1 MRTNRITLCI
11 AIVAATACTTNDPSV
26 EQAQDPIPKGC
37 GPTLLHDQDWY
48 ASGKTQPMLPG
59 LDVLSYP
66 ITIDAALPASRRDS
80 IQRYFDQGL
89 VLAYGFNHA
98 EAARSFWQGTRLDS
112 TNALC
117 WWGFAYVLGP
127 NYNAGM
133 EPDNYQRA
141 YAAITRAKGLKASC
155 TPKEQALIEAMT
167 LRYTPEAPEE
177 RSALDKAYSDALRKV
192 AADFPNDADIATL
205 FAESLMDQHPWDLWE
220 KDGTE
225 KPWTPEII
233 AALERGMREFPE
245 HPGAHHLYIHAV
257 EASRTPERALPS
269 AAFLADAV
277 PGSGHLVHMPSH
289 IYIRTGRYH
298 EGVLANQRSVSV
310 DSAYTASCHAQGVY
324 PIAYFPHNIHF
335 LSACAAFAGEKELAW
350 NSALDL
356 RAHLAKDLMHIPD
369 FATLQHFH
377 AFPWMVAVKLELWD
391 KIAAEEAPAD
401 SLRYAKGLWHYAQG
415 MRHVRNGDASTARAE
430 LERLRAVQ
438 ADTTLADVKLWGIN
452 AALDVLMVAHKVL
465 EGEVLAAE
473 GYLPMALERLQEAV
487 ASEDALQYQE
497 PPDWSFPARH
507 ELGALLL
514 KAGKAQNAEEIFRQ
528 DLVYWPENGYA
539 LQGLHDAVLAQGR
552 TADAER
558 LKPRI
563 DQAWKHADGVQQ
575 SVAHE

>member
-1 MRTNRITLCI
+1 MRTTRIALCI
-11 AIVAATACTTNDPSV
+11 AVITSAACNTN
-26 EQAQDPIPKGC
+26 EQPPDDRAPAITQGC

-59 LDVLSYP
+59 LGVLSYP
-66 ITIDAALPASRRDS
+66 ITIDPALPAARRDS

-112 TNALC
+112 TNAMC

-141 YAAITRAKGLKASC
+141 YAAVVRAKELMMSC
-155 TPKEQALIEAMT
+155 TPKERGLIGAMA
-167 LRYTPEAPEE
+167 LRYTPEPPED

-192 AADFPNDADIATL
+192 ATDFPQDADIATL

-233 AALERGMREFPE
+233 AALERGMRDFPK
-245 HPGAHHLYIHAV
+245 HPGAHHLYVHAV

-298 EGVLANQRSVSV
+298 DGVLANLRSVSV

-335 LSACAAFAGEKELAW
+335 LSACATLAGEKELAW
-350 NSALDL
+350 SSALDL

-391 KIAAEEAPAD
+391 KLATEEAPAD

-415 MRHVRNGDASTARAE
+415 MRHVRNSDAKSARAE
-430 LERLRAVQ
+430 LGLLAAIER
-438 ADTTLADVKLWGIN
+438 DTTLVDVKLWGIN
-452 AALDVLMVAHKVL
+452 AALDVLAVAHKVL

-473 GYLPMALERLQEAV
+473 GDMSQALERLQEAV
-487 ASEDALQYQE
+487 AAEDALQYQE
-497 PPDWSFPARH
+497 PPDWSFPSRH
-507 ELGALLL
+507 ELGALQLR
-514 KAGKAQNAEEIFRQ
+514 AGHAEDAYATFSQ

-539 LQGLHDAVLAQGR
+539 LQGLHDALLAQGR
-552 TADAER
+552 KTEAEAVNARIAQAWSHADA
-558 LKPRI
+558 P
-563 DQAWKHADGVQQ
+563 
-575 SVAHE
+575 